1 MHFNKLGCLC
11 NSTGSTQN
19 NTNMKKV
26 LFVLALFF
34 TLQGTAQKL
43 IGGNNIIKG
52 NLTSF
57 ALKNY
62 HLSFERSL
70 NHFMSVSAS
79 YRYMPKE
86 SLPIKSIV
94 EKYIDNS
101 AINYD
106 LFQMGNNALT
116 FESRFYLGLQ
126 KMSGFYIAPYARF
139 ANFDLSVP
147 VAYTYTPEGSFIA
160 PTPITKSASL
170 DGVIKSTSYGAY
182 IGLQKQLLTK
192 LVLDIW
198 FIGGHFGSSNGSLN
212 FITPED
218 DKLPTLAINALQKVL
233 DDTKVNPFEITSK
246 VNQNGATADM
256 KGPWAGF
263 RGLGISLGLRF

>member
-1 MHFNKLGCLC
+1 
-11 NSTGSTQN
+11 
-19 NTNMKKV
+19 MKKL
-26 LFVLALFF
+26 LFILALLV
-34 TLQGTAQKL
+34 TLQVPAQKL
-43 IGGNNIIKG
+43 IGGKNIIKG

-79 YRYMPKE
+79 YRYMPKG
-86 SLPIKSIV
+86 SLPLQAIAK
-94 EKYIDNS
+94 KYIDNP
-101 AINYD
+101 AINFD
-106 LFQMGNNALT
+106 LFQMGNNAFT

-147 VAYTYTPEGSFIA
+147 VEYTYTPEGSFIA
-160 PTPITKSASL
+160 PVPITKSANL
-170 DGVIKSTSYGAY
+170 AGVIKSTSYGAY

-192 LVLDIW
+192 LVIDIW
-198 FIGGHFGSSNGSLN
+198 FIGGHYGSSNGNLN
-212 FITPED
+212 FIAPE
-218 DKLPTLAINALQKVL
+218 KLPTQAVSALQKAL

-263 RGLGISLGLRF
+263 RGLGVSLGLRF

>member
-1 MHFNKLGCLC
+1 
-11 NSTGSTQN
+11 
-19 NTNMKKV
+19 MKKIC
-26 LFVLALFF
+26 LFLALLV
-34 TLQGTAQKL
+34 TLQVHAQKL

-62 HLSFERSL
+62 QLTYERSL

-79 YRYMPKE
+79 YRYMPKG

-126 KMSGFYIAPYARF
+126 KMSGFYIAPYLRF
-139 ANFDLSVP
+139 ADFDLGVP
-147 VAYTYTPEGSFIA
+147 IAYTYTPEGSFIA
-160 PTPITKSASL
+160 PTPITKTADL
-170 DGVIKSTSYGAY
+170 NGVIKSTSYGAY

-198 FIGGHFGSSNGSLN
+198 FIGGHYGSSNGALN
-212 FITPED
+212 FVSPE
-218 DKLPTLAINALQKVL
+218 KLPTPAINALQKVL
-233 DDTKVNPFEITSK
+233 DDTKANPFEITSK

>member
-1 MHFNKLGCLC
+1 
-11 NSTGSTQN
+11 
-19 NTNMKKV
+19 MKKV
-26 LFVLALFF
+26 LFILAALF
-34 TLQGTAQKL
+34 TIQVNAQKL

-62 HLSFERSL
+62 HLSYERSL

-79 YRYMPKE
+79 YRYMPKS
-86 SLPIKSIV
+86 SLPLQSIA

-101 AINYD
+101 AINFD

-139 ANFDLSVP
+139 AEFDLSVP
-147 VAYTYTPEGSFIA
+147 VEYTYTPD
-160 PTPITKSASL
+160 PTVGAIIGNKPITKTAGL
-170 DGVIKSTSYGAY
+170 NGNIKSNSYGAY

-192 LVLDIW
+192 LVIDIW
-198 FIGGHFGSSNGSLN
+198 FIGGHYGNSNGNLS
-212 FITPED
+212 FIAPE
-218 DKLPTLAINALQKVL
+218 KLPSQAVDALQKTL
-233 DDTKVNPFEITSK
+233 DDTKVNPFELKSK
-246 VNQNGATADM
+246 VDQNGATADM

>member
-1 MHFNKLGCLC
+1 
-11 NSTGSTQN
+11 
-19 NTNMKKV
+19 MKKL
-26 LFVLALFF
+26 LFILALLCM
-34 TLQGTAQKL
+34 LQGTAQKL

-62 HLSFERSL
+62 HLSYERSL

-79 YRYMPKE
+79 YRYMPK
-86 SLPIKSIV
+86 SGLPLQSIA

-101 AINYD
+101 AINFD
-106 LFQMGNNALT
+106 LFQVGNNALT

-126 KMSGFYIAPYARF
+126 KMSGFYIAPYVRF
-139 ANFDLSVP
+139 ADFDLSVP
-147 VAYTYTPEGSFIA
+147 VEYTYTPD
-160 PTPITKSASL
+160 PTLGAIIGNKPITKTAGL
-170 DGVIKSTSYGAY
+170 NGNIKSNSYGAY

-192 LVLDIW
+192 LVIDIW
-198 FIGGHFGSSNGSLN
+198 FIGGHYGNSNGNLSFLA
-212 FITPED
+212 PE
-218 DKLPTLAINALQKVL
+218 KLPTQAVDALQKTL
-233 DDTKVNPFEITSK
+233 NDTKLNPFELKSK
-246 VNQNGATADM
+246 VDQNGATADM

>member
-1 MHFNKLGCLC
+1 
-11 NSTGSTQN
+11 
-19 NTNMKKV
+19 MKKV

-34 TLQGTAQKL
+34 TLQVHAQKL

-62 HLSFERSL
+62 HISYERSL
-70 NHFMSVSAS
+70 NRFMSVSAS
-79 YRYMPKE
+79 YRYMPKG
-86 SLPIKSIV
+86 SLPLQSIAK
-94 EKYIDNS
+94 KYIDNP
-101 AINYD
+101 AINFD

-139 ANFDLSVP
+139 ANFDLAVP
-147 VAYTYTPEGSFIA
+147 VAYTYIPDAAVGSVIGSD
-160 PTPITKSASL
+160 PITKIA
-170 DGVIKSTSYGAY
+170 DINGTIKSTSYGAY
-182 IGLQKQLLTK
+182 IGVQKQLLTK

-198 FIGGHFGSSNGSLN
+198 LIGGHYGSSNGVLN
-212 FITPED
+212 FVAPE
-218 DKLPTLAINALQKVL
+218 KLPSQAVTALQQAL
-233 DDTKVNPFEITSK
+233 DDTKVNPFELKSK
-246 VNQNGATADM
+246 VTQNGATADM
-256 KGPWAGF
+256 KGPWAGI

>member
-1 MHFNKLGCLC
+1 
-11 NSTGSTQN
+11 
-19 NTNMKKV
+19 MKKV
-26 LFVLALFF
+26 LFVLTLFF

-79 YRYMPKE
+79 YRYMPKG

-139 ANFDLSVP
+139 ANFDLGVP
-147 VAYTYTPEGSFIA
+147 IAYTYTPEGSFIA
-160 PTPITKSASL
+160 PTPITKTADL
-170 DGVIKSTSYGAY
+170 NGVIKSTSYGAY

-198 FIGGHFGSSNGSLN
+198 FIGGHYGSSNGALN
-212 FITPED
+212 FVSPE
-218 DKLPTLAINALQKVL
+218 KLPTQAVVALQKTL
-233 DDTKVNPFEITSK
+233 DDIKLNPFDLTSK
-246 VNQNGATADM
+246 VDQNGATADM

>member
-1 MHFNKLGCLC
+1 
-11 NSTGSTQN
+11 
-19 NTNMKKV
+19 MKKV
-26 LFVLALFF
+26 LFILALLI
-34 TLQGTAQKL
+34 TLQVDAQKL

-79 YRYMPKE
+79 YRYMPKG
-86 SLPIKSIV
+86 SLPLQAIAK
-94 EKYIDNS
+94 KYIDNP
-101 AINYD
+101 AINFD

-139 ANFDLSVP
+139 ADFDLSVP
-147 VAYTYTPEGSFIA
+147 VEYTYTPEGSFIA
-160 PTPITKSASL
+160 PTPITKSANL
-170 DGVIKSTSYGAY
+170 DGLIKSTSYGAY

-192 LVLDIW
+192 LVIDIW
-198 FIGGHFGSSNGSLN
+198 FIGGHFGSSNGTLN
-212 FITPED
+212 FIAPE
-218 DKLPTLAINALQKVL
+218 KLPTQAVSALQKAL
-233 DDTKVNPFEITSK
+233 DNTKVSPFEITSK

>member
-1 MHFNKLGCLC
+1 
-11 NSTGSTQN
+11 
-19 NTNMKKV
+19 MKKV
-26 LFVLALFF
+26 LFILASLT
-34 TLQGTAQKL
+34 TLQVNAQKL
-43 IGGNNIIKG
+43 IGGKNIIKG

-79 YRYMPKE
+79 YRYMPKG
-86 SLPIKSIV
+86 SLPLQAIAK
-94 EKYIDNS
+94 KYIDNP
-101 AINYD
+101 AINFD

-139 ANFDLSVP
+139 ADFDLSVP
-147 VAYTYTPEGSFIA
+147 VEYTYTSEGSFIA
-160 PTPITKSASL
+160 PTPITKSANL
-170 DGVIKSTSYGAY
+170 DGLIKSTSYGAY

-192 LVLDIW
+192 LVIDIW
-198 FIGGHFGSSNGSLN
+198 FIGGHFGSSNGTLN
-212 FITPED
+212 FIAPE
-218 DKLPTLAINALQKVL
+218 KLPTQAVSALQKAL
-233 DDTKVNPFEITSK
+233 DNTKVSPFEITSK

>member
-1 MHFNKLGCLC
+1 
-11 NSTGSTQN
+11 
-19 NTNMKKV
+19 MKKIC
-26 LFVLALFF
+26 LFLALLV
-34 TLQGTAQKL
+34 TLQVHAQKL

-62 HLSFERSL
+62 QLTYERSL

-79 YRYMPKE
+79 YRYMPKG
-86 SLPIKSIV
+86 SLPLQAIAK
-94 EKYIDNS
+94 KYIDNP
-101 AINYD
+101 AINFD

-139 ANFDLSVP
+139 ADFDLSVP
-147 VAYTYTPEGSFIA
+147 VEYTYTPEGSFIA
-160 PTPITKSASL
+160 PTPITKSANL
-170 DGVIKSTSYGAY
+170 DGLIKSTSYGAY

-192 LVLDIW
+192 LVIDIW
-198 FIGGHFGSSNGSLN
+198 FIGGHFGSSNGTLN
-212 FITPED
+212 FIAPE
-218 DKLPTLAINALQKVL
+218 KLPTQAVSALQKAL
-233 DDTKVNPFEITSK
+233 DNTKVSPFEITSK

>member
-1 MHFNKLGCLC
+1 
-11 NSTGSTQN
+11 
-19 NTNMKKV
+19 MKKV
-26 LFVLALFF
+26 LFILALLI
-34 TLQGTAQKL
+34 TLQVNAQKL

-79 YRYMPKE
+79 YRYMPKG
-86 SLPIKSIV
+86 SLPLQAIAK
-94 EKYIDNS
+94 KYIDNP
-101 AINYD
+101 AINFD

-139 ANFDLSVP
+139 ADFDLSVP
-147 VAYTYTPEGSFIA
+147 VEYTYTPEGSFIA
-160 PTPITKSASL
+160 PTPITKSANL
-170 DGVIKSTSYGAY
+170 DGLIKSTSYGAY

-192 LVLDIW
+192 LVIDIW
-198 FIGGHFGSSNGSLN
+198 FIGGHFGSSNGTLN
-212 FITPED
+212 FIAPE
-218 DKLPTLAINALQKVL
+218 KLPTQAVSALQKAL
-233 DDTKVNPFEITSK
+233 DNTKVSPFEITSK

>member
-1 MHFNKLGCLC
+1 MR
-11 NSTGSTQN
+11 
-19 NTNMKKV
+19 KV
-26 LFVLALFF
+26 LFILAYLF
-34 TLQGTAQKL
+34 TLQVHAQKL

-62 HLSFERSL
+62 HLSYERSL
-70 NHFMSVSAS
+70 NRFMSISAS
-79 YRYMPKE
+79 YRYMPKG
-86 SLPIKSIV
+86 SLPLQSIAK
-94 EKYIDNS
+94 KYIDNP
-101 AINYD
+101 AINFD

-139 ANFDLSVP
+139 ANFDLAVP
-147 VAYTYTPEGSFIA
+147 VAYTYNPDAAVGSVIGSD
-160 PTPITKSASL
+160 PITKIA
-170 DGVIKSTSYGAY
+170 DINGTIKSTSYGAY
-182 IGLQKQLLTK
+182 IGVQKQLLTK

-198 FIGGHFGSSNGSLN
+198 LIGGHYGSSNGVLN
-212 FITPED
+212 FVAPE
-218 DKLPTLAINALQKVL
+218 KLPSQAVTALQQAL
-233 DDTKVNPFEITSK
+233 DDTKVNPFELKSK
-246 VNQNGATADM
+246 VTQNGATADM

>member
-1 MHFNKLGCLC
+1 
-11 NSTGSTQN
+11 
-19 NTNMKKV
+19 MKKV
-26 LFVLALFF
+26 LFILALLI
-34 TLQGTAQKL
+34 TLQVDAQKL

-79 YRYMPKE
+79 YRYMPKG
-86 SLPIKSIV
+86 SLPLQAIAK
-94 EKYIDNS
+94 KYIDNP
-101 AINYD
+101 AINFD

-139 ANFDLSVP
+139 ADFDLSVP
-147 VAYTYTPEGSFIA
+147 VEYTYTPEGSFIA
-160 PTPITKSASL
+160 PTPITKSANL
-170 DGVIKSTSYGAY
+170 DGLIKSTSYGAY

-192 LVLDIW
+192 LVIDIW
-198 FIGGHFGSSNGSLN
+198 FIGGHFGSSNGTLN
-212 FITPED
+212 FIAPE
-218 DKLPTLAINALQKVL
+218 KLPTQAVSALQKAL
-233 DDTKVNPFEITSK
+233 DNTKVSPFEINSK

>member
-1 MHFNKLGCLC
+1 
-11 NSTGSTQN
+11 
-19 NTNMKKV
+19 MKKI
-26 LFVLALFF
+26 LFILALFF

-62 HLSFERSL
+62 HLSYERSL

-79 YRYMPKE
+79 YRYMPKS
-86 SLPIKSIV
+86 SLPLQSIA

-101 AINYD
+101 AINFD
-106 LFQMGNNALT
+106 LFQVGNNALT

-139 ANFDLSVP
+139 ADFDLSVP
-147 VAYTYTPEGSFIA
+147 VEYTYTPD
-160 PTPITKSASL
+160 PTVGAIIGNKPITKTAGL
-170 DGVIKSTSYGAY
+170 NGNIKSNSYGAY

-192 LVLDIW
+192 LVIDIW
-198 FIGGHFGSSNGSLN
+198 FIGGHYGNSNGNLSFLA
-212 FITPED
+212 PE
-218 DKLPTLAINALQKVL
+218 KLPSQAVDALQKTL
-233 DDTKVNPFEITSK
+233 DDTKMNPFELKSK
-246 VNQNGATADM
+246 VDQNGATADM

>member
-1 MHFNKLGCLC
+1 
-11 NSTGSTQN
+11 
-19 NTNMKKV
+19 MKKV
-26 LFVLALFF
+26 FFILALLI
-34 TLQGTAQKL
+34 TLQVNAQKL

-79 YRYMPKE
+79 YRYMPKG
-86 SLPIKSIV
+86 SLPLQAIAK
-94 EKYIDNS
+94 KYIDNP
-101 AINYD
+101 AINFD

-139 ANFDLSVP
+139 ADFDLSVP
-147 VAYTYTPEGSFIA
+147 VEYTYTPEGSFIA
-160 PTPITKSASL
+160 PTPITKSANL

-192 LVLDIW
+192 LVIDIW

-212 FITPED
+212 FVAPQD
-218 DKLPTLAINALQKVL
+218 AKLPTQAVNALQKAL
-233 DDTKVNPFEITSK
+233 DDTKVSPFEITSK

-263 RGLGISLGLRF
+263 RGLGVSLGLRF

>member
-1 MHFNKLGCLC
+1 
-11 NSTGSTQN
+11 
-19 NTNMKKV
+19 MKKV
-26 LFVLALFF
+26 LFILASLT
-34 TLQGTAQKL
+34 TLQVNAQKL
-43 IGGNNIIKG
+43 IGGKNIIKG

-79 YRYMPKE
+79 YRYMPKG
-86 SLPIKSIV
+86 SLPLQAIAK
-94 EKYIDNS
+94 KYIDNP
-101 AINYD
+101 AINFD

-139 ANFDLSVP
+139 ADFDLSVP
-147 VAYTYTPEGSFIA
+147 VEYTYTPEGSFIA
-160 PTPITKSASL
+160 PTPITKSANL
-170 DGVIKSTSYGAY
+170 DGVIKSTNYGAY

-192 LVLDIW
+192 LVIDIW
-198 FIGGHFGSSNGSLN
+198 FIGGHFGSSNGTLN
-212 FITPED
+212 FIAPE
-218 DKLPTLAINALQKVL
+218 KLPTQAVSALQKAL
-233 DDTKVNPFEITSK
+233 DNTKVSPFEITSK

>member
-1 MHFNKLGCLC
+1 
-11 NSTGSTQN
+11 
-19 NTNMKKV
+19 MKKL
-26 LFVLALFF
+26 LFVLALVF

-62 HLSFERSL
+62 HLSYERSL

-79 YRYMPKE
+79 YRYMPKG
-86 SLPIKSIV
+86 SLPLQSIAK
-94 EKYIDNS
+94 KYIDNP
-101 AINYD
+101 AINFD

-139 ANFDLSVP
+139 ANFDLAVP
-147 VAYTYTPEGSFIA
+147 VAYTYNPDAAVGSVIGSN
-160 PTPITKSASL
+160 PITKIA
-170 DGVIKSTSYGAY
+170 DINGTIKSTSYGAY

-198 FIGGHFGSSNGSLN
+198 FIGGHYGSSNGSLN
-212 FITPED
+212 FVAPE
-218 DKLPTLAINALQKVL
+218 KLPSQAVTALQQAL
-233 DDTKVNPFEITSK
+233 DDTKVNPFELKSK
-246 VNQNGATADM
+246 VTQNGATADM

>member
-1 MHFNKLGCLC
+1 
-11 NSTGSTQN
+11 
-19 NTNMKKV
+19 MKKL
-26 LFVLALFF
+26 LFVLALVF

-62 HLSFERSL
+62 HLSYERSL

-79 YRYMPKE
+79 YRYMPKS
-86 SLPIKSIV
+86 SLPLQSIA

-101 AINYD
+101 AINFD
-106 LFQMGNNALT
+106 LIQMGNNALT

-126 KMSGFYIAPYARF
+126 KMSGFYIAPYVRF
-139 ANFDLSVP
+139 ADFDLSVP
-147 VAYTYTPEGSFIA
+147 VEYTYTPDQTIGAIIGNK
-160 PTPITKSASL
+160 PITKTAGL
-170 DGVIKSTSYGAY
+170 NGNIKSNSYGAY

-192 LVLDIW
+192 LVIDIW
-198 FIGGHFGSSNGSLN
+198 FIGGHYGNSNGNLS
-212 FITPED
+212 FIAPE
-218 DKLPTLAINALQKVL
+218 KLPTQAVDALQKTL
-233 DDTKVNPFEITSK
+233 DDTKLNPFELKSK
-246 VNQNGATADM
+246 VDQNGATADM

>member
-1 MHFNKLGCLC
+1 
-11 NSTGSTQN
+11 
-19 NTNMKKV
+19 MKKA

-34 TLQGTAQKL
+34 TLQVTAQKL

-79 YRYMPKE
+79 YRYMPKG
-86 SLPIKSIV
+86 SLPLQAIAK
-94 EKYIDNS
+94 KYIDNP
-101 AINYD
+101 AINFD

-126 KMSGFYIAPYARF
+126 KMSGFYIAPYVRF
-139 ANFDLSVP
+139 ADFDLGVP
-147 VAYTYTPEGSFIA
+147 IAYTYTPEGSFIA
-160 PTPITKSASL
+160 PTPITKTADL
-170 DGVIKSTSYGAY
+170 NGVIKSTSYGAY

-198 FIGGHFGSSNGSLN
+198 LIGGHFGSSNGSLN

-218 DKLPTLAINALQKVL
+218 DKLPTPAINALQKVL

-256 KGPWAGF
+256 KGPWAGV

>member
-1 MHFNKLGCLC
+1 
-11 NSTGSTQN
+11 
-19 NTNMKKV
+19 MKKL
-26 LFVLALFF
+26 LFILALLF
-34 TLQGTAQKL
+34 TQQVNAQKL

-52 NLTSF
+52 NLSSF

-62 HLSFERSL
+62 HFSFERNL

-79 YRYMPKE
+79 YRYMPKG
-86 SLPIKSIV
+86 SLPLQSIV
-94 EKYIDNS
+94 KKYIDNS
-101 AINYD
+101 AINFD

-126 KMSGFYIAPYARF
+126 KMSGFYIAPYARI

-147 VAYTYTPEGSFIA
+147 VEYTYTPDQTVGAIIGNN
-160 PTPITKSASL
+160 PITKTAGL
-170 DGVIKSTSYGAY
+170 NGTIKSTSYGAY

-198 FIGGHFGSSNGSLN
+198 FIGGHYGNSTGVLN
-212 FITPED
+212 FTAPE
-218 DKLPTLAINALQKVL
+218 KLPTQAVDALQKTL
-233 DDTKVNPFEITSK
+233 DDTKVNPFELKSK
-246 VNQNGATADM
+246 VDQNGATADM
-256 KGPWAGF
+256 KGPWAGI

>member
-1 MHFNKLGCLC
+1 
-11 NSTGSTQN
+11 
-19 NTNMKKV
+19 MKKL
-26 LFVLALFF
+26 LFILALLF

-62 HLSFERSL
+62 HLSYERSL

-79 YRYMPKE
+79 YRYMPKS
-86 SLPIKSIV
+86 SLPLQSIA

-101 AINYD
+101 AINFD
-106 LFQMGNNALT
+106 LFQVGNNALT

-139 ANFDLSVP
+139 ADFDLSVP
-147 VAYTYTPEGSFIA
+147 VEYTYTPD
-160 PTPITKSASL
+160 PTVGAIIGNKPITKTAGL
-170 DGVIKSTSYGAY
+170 NGNIKSNSYGAY

-192 LVLDIW
+192 LVIDIW
-198 FIGGHFGSSNGSLN
+198 FIGGHYGNSNGNLSFLA
-212 FITPED
+212 PE
-218 DKLPTLAINALQKVL
+218 KLPTQAVDALQKTL
-233 DDTKVNPFEITSK
+233 DDTKMNPFELKSK
-246 VNQNGATADM
+246 VDQNGATADM

>member
-1 MHFNKLGCLC
+1 
-11 NSTGSTQN
+11 
-19 NTNMKKV
+19 MKKV
-26 LFVLALFF
+26 LFILASLT
-34 TLQGTAQKL
+34 TLQVNAQKL
-43 IGGNNIIKG
+43 IGGKNIIKG

-79 YRYMPKE
+79 YRYMPKG
-86 SLPIKSIV
+86 SLPLQAIAK
-94 EKYIDNS
+94 KYIDNP
-101 AINYD
+101 AINFD

-139 ANFDLSVP
+139 ADFDLSVP
-147 VAYTYTPEGSFIA
+147 VEYTYTPEGSFIA
-160 PTPITKSASL
+160 PTPITKSANL
-170 DGVIKSTSYGAY
+170 DGLIKSTSYGAY

-192 LVLDIW
+192 LVIDIW
-198 FIGGHFGSSNGSLN
+198 FIGGHFGSSNGTLN
-212 FITPED
+212 FIAPE
-218 DKLPTLAINALQKVL
+218 KLPTQAVSALQKAL
-233 DDTKVNPFEITSK
+233 DNTKVSPFEITSK

-263 RGLGISLGLRF
+263 RGLGISLG

>member
-1 MHFNKLGCLC
+1 
-11 NSTGSTQN
+11 
-19 NTNMKKV
+19 MKKL
-26 LFVLALFF
+26 LFILALLF
-34 TLQGTAQKL
+34 TLQGNGQKL

-62 HLSFERSL
+62 HLSYERSL

-79 YRYMPKE
+79 YRFMPKGG
-86 SLPIKSIV
+86 LPLQSTVK
-94 EKYIDNS
+94 KYIDNS
-101 AINYD
+101 AINYE
-106 LFQMGNNALT
+106 LIQIGNNALT

-139 ANFDLSVP
+139 ADFDLSVP
-147 VAYTYTPEGSFIA
+147 VEYTYTPDQTVGAIIGNK
-160 PTPITKSASL
+160 PITKTAGL
-170 DGVIKSTSYGAY
+170 NGNIKSNSYGAY

-192 LVLDIW
+192 LVIDIW
-198 FIGGHFGSSNGSLN
+198 FIGGHYGNSNGNLSFLS
-212 FITPED
+212 PE
-218 DKLPTLAINALQKVL
+218 KLPTQAVNALQKTL
-233 DDTKVNPFEITSK
+233 DDSKFNPFELKSK
-246 VNQNGATADM
+246 VDQNGATADM

>member
-1 MHFNKLGCLC
+1 
-11 NSTGSTQN
+11 
-19 NTNMKKV
+19 MKKI
-26 LFVLALFF
+26 LFILALFVS
-34 TLQGTAQKL
+34 LKVHAQKL
-43 IGGNNIIKG
+43 IGGSNIIKG

-62 HLSFERSL
+62 HLSYERSL

-79 YRYMPKE
+79 YRYMPKG
-86 SLPIKSIV
+86 SLPLQSIAK
-94 EKYIDNS
+94 KYIDNP
-101 AINYD
+101 AINFD

-147 VAYTYTPEGSFIA
+147 VEYTYTPDQTVGVLIGND
-160 PTPITKSASL
+160 PIIKTAGL
-170 DGVIKSTSYGAY
+170 NGTIKSTSYGAY

-192 LVLDIW
+192 LVIDIW
-198 FIGGHFGSSNGSLN
+198 LIGGHYGNSTGNLSFVA
-212 FITPED
+212 PE
-218 DKLPTLAINALQKVL
+218 KLPSQAVDALQKTL
-233 DDTKVNPFEITSK
+233 DDTKVNPFELKSK
-246 VNQNGATADM
+246 VTQNGATADM

>member
-1 MHFNKLGCLC
+1 MI
-11 NSTGSTQN
+11 
-19 NTNMKKV
+19 KV
-26 LFVLALFF
+26 FF
-34 TLQGTAQKL
+34 TLALLFTLQVHAQKL
-43 IGGNNIIKG
+43 IGGKNIIKG

-62 HLSFERSL
+62 QLTYERSL

-79 YRYMPKE
+79 YRYMPIG
-86 SLPIKSIV
+86 SLPLKSIAK
-94 EKYIDNS
+94 KYIDNP
-101 AINYD
+101 AINFD

-116 FESRFYLGLQ
+116 FEGRFYLGLE

-139 ANFDLSVP
+139 ANFDLAVP
-147 VAYTYTPEGSFIA
+147 ISYTYIPDATVGAIIGN
-160 PTPITKSASL
+160 TPITKTADL
-170 DGVIKSTSYGAY
+170 NGVIKSNSYGAY

-198 FIGGHFGSSNGSLN
+198 FIGGHYGSSNGALN
-212 FITPED
+212 FVAPV
-218 DKLPTLAINALQKVL
+218 KLPTQAVTALQKTL
-233 DDTKVNPFEITSK
+233 DDTKLNPFELTSK
-246 VNQNGATADM
+246 VTQNGATADM

>member
-1 MHFNKLGCLC
+1 
-11 NSTGSTQN
+11 
-19 NTNMKKV
+19 MKKL
-26 LFVLALFF
+26 LFILALIV
-34 TLQGTAQKL
+34 TLQLNAQKL

-52 NLTSF
+52 SLTSF

-62 HLSFERSL
+62 HISFERSL

-79 YRYMPKE
+79 YRYMPKG
-86 SLPIKSIV
+86 SLPLQSIAK
-94 EKYIDNS
+94 KYIDNP
-101 AINYD
+101 AINFD

-147 VAYTYTPEGSFIA
+147 VEYTYTPDQTVGAIIGND
-160 PTPITKSASL
+160 PIIKTAGL
-170 DGVIKSTSYGAY
+170 NGTIKSTSYGAY

-192 LVLDIW
+192 LVIDIW
-198 FIGGHFGSSNGSLN
+198 LIGGHYGNSTGNLSFVA
-212 FITPED
+212 PE
-218 DKLPTLAINALQKVL
+218 KLPSQAVDALQKTL
-233 DDTKVNPFEITSK
+233 DNTKVNPFELKSK
-246 VNQNGATADM
+246 VTQNGATADM
-256 KGPWAGF
+256 KGPWAGI

>member
-1 MHFNKLGCLC
+1 
-11 NSTGSTQN
+11 
-19 NTNMKKV
+19 MKKV

-34 TLQGTAQKL
+34 TLQVHAQKL

-62 HLSFERSL
+62 HLSYERSL
-70 NHFMSVSAS
+70 NRFMSVSAS
-79 YRYMPKE
+79 YRYMPKG
-86 SLPIKSIV
+86 SLPLQSIAK
-94 EKYIDNS
+94 KYIDNP
-101 AINYD
+101 AINFD

-139 ANFDLSVP
+139 ANFDLAVP
-147 VAYTYTPEGSFIA
+147 VAYTYNPDAAVGSVIGSN
-160 PTPITKSASL
+160 PITKIA
-170 DGVIKSTSYGAY
+170 DINGTIKSTSYGAY

-198 FIGGHFGSSNGSLN
+198 FIGGHYGSSNGSLN
-212 FITPED
+212 FVAPE
-218 DKLPTLAINALQKVL
+218 KLPSQAVTALQQAL
-233 DDTKVNPFEITSK
+233 DDTKVNPFELKSK
-246 VNQNGATADM
+246 VTQNGATADM
-256 KGPWAGF
+256 KGPWAGI

>member
-1 MHFNKLGCLC
+1 
-11 NSTGSTQN
+11 
-19 NTNMKKV
+19 MKKV
-26 LFVLALFF
+26 LFVLALLI
-34 TLQGTAQKL
+34 TYKVNAQKL
-43 IGGNNIIKG
+43 IGGKNIIKG

-79 YRYMPKE
+79 YRYMPKG
-86 SLPIKSIV
+86 SLPLQAIAK
-94 EKYIDNS
+94 KYIDNP
-101 AINYD
+101 AINFD

-147 VAYTYTPEGSFIA
+147 VEYTYTPEGSFIA
-160 PTPITKSASL
+160 PAPITKSANL

-192 LVLDIW
+192 LVIDIW
-198 FIGGHFGSSNGSLN
+198 FIGGHYGSSNGNLN
-212 FITPED
+212 FIAPE
-218 DKLPTLAINALQKVL
+218 KLPNEAVSALQKAL

-263 RGLGISLGLRF
+263 RGLGVSLGLRF